1 MNNLRFIK
9 FDPTIH
15 QFNSISGQDG
25 IYIIVLREGC
35 DLPKTVSSPIFR
47 LYDNLRVV
55 YVGQTKDG
63 LYSRIGKKHFNGT
76 GGSSTLRKSIGCLL
90 GFPLIPRSKS
100 NPNDGK
106 TTFEKSDE
114 SKLSEWMKR
123 NLIVYYIPM
132 LSNIDEEEAKL
143 ICSYSPPLNLKKV
156 PFDENQSFRAELSL
170 LRSKH
175 SR

>member
-9 FDPTIH
+9 FDPIIDS
-15 QFNSISGQDG
+15 FNSISGQNG
-25 IYIIVLREGC
+25 IYIVVLREGC
-35 DLPKTVSSPIFR
+35 NLPKTMYQPIFQ
-47 LYDNLRVV
+47 LYENLRVI

-143 ICSYSPPLNLKKV
+143 ICSYSPPLNLKSV